1 MSKTNTKNN
10 STEKETE
17 NFTTVWDSV
26 RRAKTVNGIQF
37 KPIDKLLYS
46 YLLGWQVSKDD
57 PNNKK
62 VTKVNSSVR
71 ELQQELGVSKG
82 TIETSLK
89 TLEKMG
95 LIVIKS
101 GGVGFSNE
109 YDVRKFSE
117 VESTNVEI
125 KVDPFMEKRKEWRE
139 QHNQMVQTISS
150 SMMIPSES
158 MQSTNATDV
167 NEQPEQKE
175 PEIKTEPKTN
185 WEVHQKALIAQNT
198 KWDLLQDG
206 QRMQVMVKVNSCM
219 SSNFYAIKEA
229 FNNEIARLTYQPET
243 KKEDKPKPSYSI
255 VPPAVQAINDAFN
268 NDDLFGDSDDYPF

>member
-1 MSKTNTKNN
+1 MSNKANN
-10 STEKETE
+10 NNNEKQVE

-26 RRAKTVNGIQF
+26 RRAKTVNGLQF
-37 KPIDKLLYS
+37 KAIDKLLYS

-109 YDVRKFSE
+109 YNVRKFSD

-125 KVDPFMEKRKEWRE
+125 KVDQFMENRKEYRAGKQNNRDWGY
-139 QHNQMVQTISS
+139 
-150 SMMIPSES
+150 ES
-158 MQSTNATDV
+158 GNEAKVDTVETSHDANAEGYRDS
-167 NEQPEQKE
+167 
-175 PEIKTEPKTN
+175 EIKVVDVKQDDLPDPFLDDCGVSHDSAFEEYNSTRGAEPYGSLNTQPKPIKSVKQSHYD
-185 WEVHQKALIAQNT
+185 EDGRLCAKCYQNRQGGAWYCT
-198 KWDLLQDG
+198 DSD
-206 QRMQVMVKVNSCM
+206 C
-219 SSNFYAIKEA
+219 
-229 FNNEIARLTYQPET
+229 FNN
-243 KKEDKPKPSYSI
+243 
-255 VPPAVQAINDAFN
+255 VPF
-268 NDDLFGDSDDYPF
+268 

>member
-1 MSKTNTKNN
+1 MNKTTTKNN

-26 RRAKTVNGIQF
+26 RRAKTVNGLQF

-82 TIETSLK
+82 TVETSLK

-109 YDVRKFSE
+109 YDVIKFSD
-117 VESTNVEI
+117 VESTNVET
-125 KVDPFMEKRKEWRE
+125 KVDPFMENRKEWRE
-139 QHNQMVQTISS
+139 QHNRPVVK
-150 SMMIPSES
+150 P
-158 MQSTNATDV
+158 V
-167 NEQPEQKE
+167 EQPEQKQIE
-175 PEIKTEPKTN
+175 PKQPEQPEIKINTQTN
-185 WEVHQKALIAQNT
+185 WFANKDALIAQND
-198 KWDLLQDG
+198 KYHSLSDG
-206 QRMQVMVKVNSCM
+206 QQMCVMLKVNSCM

-243 KKEDKPKPSYSI
+243 KQADKPKPSYCI
-255 VPPAVQAINDAFN
+255 LPPEIQAMNEAFN
-268 NDDLFGDSDDYPF
+268 ADADFGDSDIPF

>member
-1 MSKTNTKNN
+1 MGNKANN
-10 STEKETE
+10 NNNEKQTE

-26 RRAKTVNGIQF
+26 RRAKTVNGFQF
-37 KPIDKLLYS
+37 KAIDKLLYS

-57 PNNKK
+57 PDNKK

-109 YDVRKFSE
+109 YDVRKFSD

-125 KVDPFMEKRKEWRE
+125 KVDQFMENRKEYRAEKQNNKGWGYESRNE
-139 QHNQMVQTISS
+139 SKVDTIEVANNANAQGYRDNQTQVV
-150 SMMIPSES
+150 
-158 MQSTNATDV
+158 DV
-167 NEQPEQKE
+167 
-175 PEIKTEPKTN
+175 
-185 WEVHQKALIAQNT
+185 
-198 KWDLLQDG
+198 
-206 QRMQVMVKVNSCM
+206 
-219 SSNFYAIKEA
+219 
-229 FNNEIARLTYQPET
+229 
-243 KKEDKPKPSYSI
+243 KPKI
-255 VPPAVQAINDAFN
+255 KQ
-268 NDDLFGDSDDYPF
+268 DDLPDPFLDDCGVSHDSAFEEYTQPTPIKSVKQSPHHEPGRLCDKCFKDSKGDWDCRDSYCDNCIPF

>member
-1 MSKTNTKNN
+1 MNKTKNN

-109 YDVRKFSE
+109 YDVIKFSD

-125 KVDPFMEKRKEWRE
+125 KVDQFMKDRKEWRE
-139 QHNQMVQTISS
+139 Q
-150 SMMIPSES
+150 
-158 MQSTNATDV
+158 
-167 NEQPEQKE
+167 PEQKQIE
-175 PEIKTEPKTN
+175 PEQP
-185 WEVHQKALIAQNT
+185 
-198 KWDLLQDG
+198 
-206 QRMQVMVKVNSCM
+206 VKPV
-219 SSNFYAIKEA
+219 E
-229 FNNEIARLTYQPET
+229 Q
-243 KKEDKPKPSYSI
+243 PKPIAPEQKQIEPDPLLDDCSLSHEVFEEYSQTKPTKNSHHPEDI
-255 VPPAVQAINDAFN
+255 RLCDKCYQLRQGSSAWYCS
-268 NDDLFGDSDDYPF
+268 DSDCSNHIPY